1 MTYKANGCEQDVSD
15 IKLVKISYAKSI
27 YEID

>member
-1 MTYKANGCEQDVSD
+1 MTSKINGFEQDASD